1 MGWLSKLIYKKFL
14 GWQLAGNVTMSKD
27 TIKKA
32 VIIGAPHTSWHDF
45 YIALLMRQ
53 VIGIKSNFVA
63 KKELFK
69 WPFKY
74 YFKAIGGAPLDRRP
88 GQNKVEAIAKLFES
102 RDEFRLALSPEGTRM
117 KVVEWKTGFYYIAKK
132 ANVPIIMFTFD
143 FEHKQNKISE
153 PFFPTED
160 LEADFKY
167 MRSFFEGV
175 KGKVPALS

>member
-1 MGWLSKLIYKKFL
+1 MRWLSKFIYYRVL
-14 GWQLAGNVTMSKD
+14 GWSLKGNVTMSKD
-27 TIKKA
+27 TVKRA

-74 YFKAIGGAPLDRRP
+74 FFKAIGGAPLDRRP

-102 RDEFRLALSPEGTRM
+102 TDEFRLALSPEGTRL
-117 KVVEWKTGFYYIAKK
+117 KVLEWKTGFYYIAKK

-143 FEHKQNKISE
+143 FEHKQNKI
-153 PFFPTED
+153 
-160 LEADFKY
+160 
-167 MRSFFEGV
+167 
-175 KGKVPALS
+175 